1 MSKASAY
8 IKMITVITAL
18 LAVMQMA
25 VFADETDAPF
35 FVSDKAGVISDE
47 LESEITE
54 KGDVILA
61 QSGCRFA
68 VSTVDFLGSKD
79 IEQFSRELYEENGMG
94 NNGVLLVVSVAEENY
109 HIVQGEKLKDKLPDE
124 QLKKLLDKY
133 AEQPF
138 EAGEYQAA
146 IESVHREIT
155 KKLEDVFSITADKE
169 QYEKKLEE
177 IELANQNTAKMKKI
191 YSAAAAVSAVLAVL
205 FLIRMAVSFHYYF
218 KRRAR

>member
-1 MSKASAY
+1 MSLSVS
-8 IKMITVITAL
+8 I
-18 LAVMQMA
+18 
-25 VFADETDAPF
+25 FAAIVSIADFGAKTCDAG
-35 FVSDKAGVISDE
+35 KC
-47 LESEITE
+47 T
-54 KGDVILA
+54 
-61 QSGCRFA
+61 QSFA
-68 VSTVDFLGSKD
+68 
-79 IEQFSRELYEENGMG
+79 
-94 NNGVLLVVSVAEENY
+94 
-109 HIVQGEKLKDKLPDE
+109 
-124 QLKKLLDKY
+124 
-133 AEQPF
+133 
-138 EAGEYQAA
+138 AA